1 MKVYHGSSRIVKQ
14 PTLDYERFKL
24 DFGKGFYVTT
34 LPDQAEKW
42 AARRA
47 ILDKN
52 TPIVSVF
59 EFEADNL
66 NILYFDGYTADWL
79 DFVVMNRAG
88 TAEAHMYDAIYGNI
102 ANDDVASVV
111 NDYMRL
117 SERGR
122 ISPGGKRFFLEQL
135 QYSKPNNQFCIAS
148 QKGIDVLRFID
159 NY

>member
-1 MKVYHGSSRIVKQ
+1 MKVYHGSSRVIKQ
-14 PTLDYERFKL
+14 PTLEYGRFKL

-47 ILDKN
+47 ILDNK
-52 TPIVSVF
+52 TPVVSVF

-66 NILYFDGYTADWL
+66 NILYFDGYTAEWL

-88 TAEAHMYDAIYGNI
+88 TVIPHKYDAIYGNI

-117 SERGR
+117 LERGR
-122 ISPGGKRFFLEQL
+122 INPGGKRFFLEQL
-135 QYSKPNNQFCIAS
+135 QYSKPNNQYCIAS
-148 QKGIDVLRFID
+148 LKGIEALRFID